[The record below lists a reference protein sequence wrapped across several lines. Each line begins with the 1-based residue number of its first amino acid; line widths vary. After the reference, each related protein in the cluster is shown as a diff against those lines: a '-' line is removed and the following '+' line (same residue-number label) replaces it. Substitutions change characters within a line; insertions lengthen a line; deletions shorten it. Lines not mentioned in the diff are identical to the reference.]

1 MDLQALLLKN
11 NHITLMAQIY
21 EVKRE
26 DTLSAI
32 ARKLGIPINQITGY
46 RSGDPDLIYPGEKL
60 TIGEP
65 ASELGGLGGTLK
77 TGGGVDVSRAKEL
90 PTFQADKLST
100 FKNLLKSVSERY
112 TRESM
117 ATGLPSAMGT
127 LGVSPEQISGR
138 NLAGIVDFIKGQVT
152 PSISDIY
159 KSTIDL
165 LESSR
170 TSAEKQLNILISQNA
185 LTRLTDEQLAKLSN
199 MSGMDFEYL
208 AGIKQ
213 SQEAEEKKPKS
224 FQIIERGGRKVRLGF
239 DAMGNIVSETD
250 IGPAFEEARWEKAT
264 FKQRADTLAWL
275 RKQPGYTKE
284 DEEKLKTDLSFFYW
298 VLGQIKTKE
307 GAPWEYGPG
316 G

>member
-1 MDLQALLLKN
+1 MATQ
-11 NHITLMAQIY
+11 HI
-21 EVKRE
+21 VKE
-26 DTLSAI
+26 GENLSMI
-32 ARKLGIPINQITGY
+32 ARRFGVSISQITGY
-46 RSGDPDLIYPGEKL
+46 RSGDPDKIYPGEKL
-60 TIGEP
+60 TIGETP
-65 ASELGGLGGTLK
+65 SKLGGLGGTLE
-77 TGGGVDVSRAKEL
+77 TGGGVDVTGKREL
-90 PTFQADKLST
+90 PSFQAGNLSI
-100 FKNLLKSVSERY
+100 FKSLLKQVSERY
-112 TRESM
+112 ARSAGLAGMES
-117 ATGLPSAMGT
+117 TMGR
-127 LGVSPEQISGR
+127 LGVEPEQISGKG
-138 NLAGIVDFIKGQVT
+138 LKGIVDFIKGQVT

-208 AGIKQ
+208 VGIKQ

-284 DEEKLKTDLSFFYW
+284 DEEKLKTDPSFFLW